1 LVGSVHFAGRGR
13 IHPKFGVIL
22 LDSGTAASTGV
33 PDGHHFKSL
42 AAYSVVDPVTYAV
55 DVKSTYIRRTC
66 LFDLG
71 TDVWSFEE
79 YVKGSLQVLANGARS
94 GRSVLGP
101 PRNYAFD
108 LGGAASRDMK
118 FKGHF

>member
-1 LVGSVHFAGRGR
+1 MLPAR
-13 IHPKFGVIL
+13 PLDLKFGVVL
-22 LDSGTAASTGV
+22 LDSGTTASTGV

-42 AAYSVVDPVTYAV
+42 AAYSVVDPVTNTV
-55 DVKSTYIRRTC
+55 NMKSTHIRRTC

-71 TDVWSFEE
+71 TDVRSFEE

-101 PRNYAFD
+101 PLDYAFN
-108 LGGAASRDMK
+108 LGGGASRDVK